1 MVSQIAN
8 SENWKYIEE
17 IKKGYSDDKKY
28 LVEES
33 SNKRLLIRLSN
44 IEKYEEKKKEFLIIQ
59 KYSRLGFS
67 MSMPIEFGICNDN
80 RNVYMILSYLDG
92 DNLKDKLPYLSK
104 QEQYQLGRKAG
115 KILKTIHTL
124 ELDREDIPTKTKKE
138 KKLLQLSNYEE
149 SNLRINGDEEVIQ
162 FVKDNID
169 DIWKE
174 KPVYQHGDFHPA
186 NMIYMEN
193 GDIGIIDF
201 NRWEVGDPYE
211 EFCRLQPF
219 GIECSIPYSIGQ
231 IEGYFND
238 DIPMYFWKA
247 NAVYAAHNALV
258 SIKWAESFGKEEVN
272 KMMKRAENTFK
283 DFDYF
288 KNIIPKWYSKG

>member
-59 KYSRLGFS
+59 KYSRLVFS

-138 KKLLQLSNYEE
+138 NPFT
-149 SNLRINGDEEVIQ
+149 NGIKVTAPNIPPSIAL
-162 FVKDNID
+162 NID
-169 DIWKE
+169 IC
-174 KPVYQHGDFHPA
+174 FI
-186 NMIYMEN
+186 NN
-193 GDIGIIDF
+193 GFIIF
-201 NRWEVGDPYE
+201 
-211 EFCRLQPF
+211 L
-219 GIECSIPYSIGQ
+219 
-231 IEGYFND
+231 
-238 DIPMYFWKA
+238 
-247 NAVYAAHNALV
+247 
-258 SIKWAESFGKEEVN
+258 SF
-272 KMMKRAENTFK
+272 
-283 DFDYF
+283 
-288 KNIIPKWYSKG
+288 